1 MLTDMTDPTIQTD
14 VGPDLAAVVERLR
27 EQNEQLHTAM
37 RHRAV
42 IEQAKGYVA
51 ATAAVSVDEAFDLLR
66 TASRRHNVKL
76 VRLAAAVV
84 AGTRGAAAAEAD
96 PVGDDVPDA
105 QALAAADSLR
115 RAGDEVRS
123 SGQPRS
129 RAPRAAPEL
138 AGGDL
143 ELALAGVRSATSPVE
158 VLESVVA
165 DCRWPPACD
174 QAVLMLVEPDGSLAV
189 VTGVGISSL
198 VLSQWRRIPVSSSV
212 PAMDCARTRRP
223 VVSLSAA
230 QTETRFE
237 DLRSYGVTVPTLV
250 NLPLVAGRRLWGVL
264 HVGWRRAVEV
274 GDDDLRALGQVAG
287 AVADWL
293 VDHSGELPAL
303 AERFG
308 LGVLEGDVTGD
319 QSSALLTA
327 LDAVLDPVL
336 VVRPVGAADVDDYQ
350 VDWGNDAA
358 CAWLGPPLEQLVSAS
373 LLELFPALASARS
386 WGVLRRVLDGGHSE
400 TVIGGS
406 TLDSRR
412 GQWVEGRVVRL
423 YDGLLLTWRP
433 TTQSP

>member
-1 MLTDMTDPTIQTD
+1 MSDPTTETD

-27 EQNEQLHTAM
+27 EQNEQLHDAM
-37 RHRAV
+37 RHRGV

-51 ATAAVSVDEAFDLLR
+51 ATAGVSVDEAFDLLR

-76 VRLAAAVV
+76 ARLAAAVV
-84 AGTRGAAAAEAD
+84 AGTRGPAPAGAD
-96 PVGDDVPDA
+96 SGGDDVLDA

-115 RAGDEVRS
+115 RAGDEMRVRARR
-123 SGQPRS
+123 RS
-129 RAPRAAPEL
+129 RPPRAAPEL
-138 AGGDL
+138 AEGDL
-143 ELALAGVRSATSPVE
+143 ELALAGVRSASSPVE

-174 QAVLMLVEPDGSLAV
+174 QAVLMLVEPDGSLSV
-189 VTGVGISSL
+189 ITGVGISSL

-212 PAMDCARTRRP
+212 PAMDSARTRRP

-237 DLRSYGVTVPTLV
+237 DLRGYGVTVPTLV
-250 NLPLVAGRRLWGVL
+250 NLPLVAGGRLWGVL
-264 HVGWRRAVEV
+264 HVGWRRAVQV

-293 VDHSGELPAL
+293 VRHSGELPPL

-308 LGVLEGDVTGD
+308 LGVLEGDVAGD
-319 QSSALLTA
+319 RSSALLNA

-336 VVRPVGAADVDDYQ
+336 MVRPVGAAGVDDYQ

-358 CAWLGPPLEQLVSAS
+358 CGWLGMPLEQLASAS
-373 LLELFPALASARS
+373 LLELFPALAAARS
-386 WGVLRRVLDGGHSE
+386 WAVLRRVLDGGHSE
-400 TVIGGS
+400 TVTGGS

-423 YDGLLLTWRP
+423 YDGLLITWRP
-433 TTQSP
+433 TTPTP

>member
-1 MLTDMTDPTIQTD
+1 VSDPTTETD

-27 EQNEQLHTAM
+27 EQNEQLHDAM

-51 ATAAVSVDEAFDLLR
+51 ATAGVSVDEAFELLR

-76 VRLAAAVV
+76 ARLAAAVV
-84 AGTRGAAAAEAD
+84 AGTRGPAPAGAD
-96 PVGDDVPDA
+96 PGGDDELDA
-105 QALAAADSLR
+105 EALAAADSLR
-115 RAGDEVRS
+115 RAGAEAPTQVRPARRP
-123 SGQPRS
+123 PRG
-129 RAPRAAPEL
+129 EL

-158 VLESVVA
+158 LLESVVA

-212 PAMDCARTRRP
+212 PAMDCARSRRP

-230 QTETRFE
+230 QTETRYE

-250 NLPLVAGRRLWGVL
+250 NLPLSAGGRLWGVL
-264 HVGWRRAVEV
+264 HVGWRRALQV
-274 GDDDLRALGQVAG
+274 GDTDLQALGQVAG

-293 VDHSGELPAL
+293 VDHVAELPSL

-319 QSSALLTA
+319 RSSALLTT

-336 VVRPVGAADVDDYQ
+336 VVRPVGDAGVDDYQ

-358 CAWLGPPLEQLVSAS
+358 CTWLGLPLEQLVSAS
-373 LLELFPALASARS
+373 LLELFPALAAARS

-400 TVIGGS
+400 TVTGGS

-433 TTQSP
+433 TSRTP